1 MGSEFEIVFQSRLH
15 TKGFPRGKICSLQNE
30 KSVKLLDI
38 ALAQHKS
45 EQRQIGDKI
54 QNQAHKIAPKIE
66 PNVLPSQSGES
77 KERTKYVL
85 FMH

>member
-38 ALAQHKS
+38 AQAQHQS
-45 EQRQIGDKI
+45 GQRQIKEKI
-54 QNQAHKIAPKIE
+54 QNQGHKIAQK
-66 PNVLPSQSGES
+66 
-77 KERTKYVL
+77 
-85 FMH
+85 